1 MAKEL
6 EELDMTRDEAAD
18 KLESIA
24 ADLRGDGTFDVNV
37 NNRTVHLT
45 PPEEIGMEIGVR
57 ETSSLLRG
65 SREAFTVK
73 LDWKPE

>member
-1 MAKEL
+1 MPKEL
-6 EELDMTRDEAAD
+6 EEMDMTRDEAAD

-24 ADLRGDGTFDVNV
+24 DDLRGDGPFDVNV
-37 NNRTVHLT
+37 ANRTVHLS
-45 PPEEIGMEIGVR
+45 PPRDIGVEIGVR

>member
-6 EELDMTRDEAAD
+6 EELDTTRDEAAA
-18 KLESIA
+18 KLEAIA
-24 ADLRGDGTFDVNV
+24 DELRSEGPFDVNV
-37 NNRTVHLT
+37 NNRTVHLS
-45 PPEEIGMEIGVR
+45 PPDDIGMELGVR

-65 SREAFTVK
+65 SREAFTIK

>member
-24 ADLRGDGTFDVNV
+24 ADLRGDGSFDVNV
-37 NNRTVHLT
+37 NNRTVHLA
-45 PPEEIGMEIGVR
+45 PPDEIGMEIGVR
-57 ETSSLLRG
+57 EMSSLLRG

>member
-1 MAKEL
+1 MGKEL
-6 EELDMTRDEAAD
+6 EAYDMTRDEAAD

-24 ADLRGDGTFDVNV
+24 ADLRGDGSFDVNV
-37 NNRTVHLT
+37 NNRTVHLA
-45 PPEEIGMEIGVR
+45 PPENIGVEVGVR
-57 ETSSLLRG
+57 EMSSLLRG

>member
-6 EELDMTRDEAAD
+6 EELDVTRDEAAD
-18 KLESIA
+18 KLEAVA
-24 ADLRGDGTFDVNV
+24 ADLRGDGTFDVN
-37 NNRTVHLT
+37 NRTVHLA
-45 PPEEIGMEIGVR
+45 PPDEIGMEIGVR
-57 ETSSLLRG
+57 EMSSLLRG

>member
-6 EELDMTRDEAAD
+6 EAYDMTRDEAAD

-24 ADLRGDGTFDVNV
+24 ADLRGDGSFDVNV
-37 NNRTVHLT
+37 NNRTVHLA
-45 PPEEIGMEIGVR
+45 PPENIGMEVGVR
-57 ETSSLLRG
+57 EMSSLLRG